1 MKVRKKPQ
9 ALVVGRGHAGLRER
23 TCIPLHTTVSNT
35 IEGENHAPKK
45 RRPNPV
51 GVRPPWVTGQ

>member
-23 TCIPLHTTVSNT
+23 TCIPLHTTVSDT
-35 IEGENHAPKK
+35 SEGENHAPKK
-45 RRPNPV
+45 GGRTLS
-51 GVRPPWVTGQ
+51 GSGLLG